1 MYRQIVKSFN
11 HITLNSGSILYCLR
25 TDLRLFLSIQA
36 RRELKKGGEEKKG
49 HYVRSRVGDLRPR
62 C

>member
-1 MYRQIVKSFN
+1 MYRQIVESFN

-25 TDLRLFLSIQA
+25 TDLRLFLSVQA

-49 HYVRSRVGDLRPR
+49 HYVRS
-62 C
+62 